1 MMTTSQRPGLK
12 TGGKNIF
19 WSEKGSGFGEKGATP
34 PPRIPKSTPWEG
46 WWEGGILLQKK

>member
-19 WSEKGSGFGEKGATP
+19 WSEKGSGFGKSGGTP
-34 PPRIPKSTPWEG
+34 HQEEVPPG
-46 WWEGGILLQKK
+46 KKYAHEIC